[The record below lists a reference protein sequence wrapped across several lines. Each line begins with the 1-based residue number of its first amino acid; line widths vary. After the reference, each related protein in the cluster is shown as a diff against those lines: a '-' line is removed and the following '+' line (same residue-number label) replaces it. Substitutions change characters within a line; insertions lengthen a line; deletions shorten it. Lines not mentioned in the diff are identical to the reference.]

1 MNKLY
6 YWPSFTKEETTPV
19 INNSILS
26 STLSKKKNNVV
37 ALATATPQSKVEGEK
52 NKITYSKKIKISKL
66 NTNKKGS
73 LINNKII
80 ENLNSNN
87 LNSSILNNLFIK
99 RAEEKKQKIKKNTI
113 ISQYM
118 KTLSIN
124 QNKLN
129 TGPNLFKRFGT
140 LLQYNKIIS
149 YSFLQNKQTLL
160 VKNNHNNLNKEEI
173 EKIMNSEYIEN
184 TYKLLFIFFKSIY
197 CLISKPVISI
207 SPDKVNIQLFYYLNI
222 PKKKFLNYLLFII
235 LKNLK
240 ING

>member
-1 MNKLY
+1 
-6 YWPSFTKEETTPV
+6 
-19 INNSILS
+19 
-26 STLSKKKNNVV
+26 
-37 ALATATPQSKVEGEK
+37 
-52 NKITYSKKIKISKL
+52 
-66 NTNKKGS
+66 
-73 LINNKII
+73 
-80 ENLNSNN
+80 
-87 LNSSILNNLFIK
+87 
-99 RAEEKKQKIKKNTI
+99 
-113 ISQYM
+113 M

-140 LLQYNKIIS
+140 LLQYNKLIS

-173 EKIMNSEYIEN
+173 EKIKNSEYIEN

-222 PKKKFLNYLLFII
+222 PKKKKFLNYLLFII